1 MLRPEQ
7 FVISAMPDI
16 EVAQDGRCC
25 LIHMTS
31 LDGKRIDLAFAPEV
45 APGLANGISCRQLLV
60 RSPLQMAGS
69 VWPLHSCGGSASR
82 LDPGATISCWCC

>member
-25 LIHMTS
+25 LIHMTDM
-31 LDGKRIDLAFAPEV
+31 DGKRIDLAFAPED
-45 APGLANGISCRQLLV
+45 APGRSRGFRSGASQSVRQ
-60 RSPLQMAGS
+60 P
-69 VWPLHSCGGSASR
+69 
-82 LDPGATISCWCC
+82 